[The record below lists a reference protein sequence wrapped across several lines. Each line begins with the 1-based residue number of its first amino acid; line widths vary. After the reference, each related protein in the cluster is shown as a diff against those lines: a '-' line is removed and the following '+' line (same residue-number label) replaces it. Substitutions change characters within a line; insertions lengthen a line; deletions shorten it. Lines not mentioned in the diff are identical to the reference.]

1 MSARCMAP
9 TMTSG
14 RRHHIPLI
22 AAGDRKGVRLELV
35 ATDILEV
42 HDAPLGMSGGV
53 GKIARGEDIEVTISV
68 EIRDYR
74 LGRSI
79 HGEKVALGKI
89 VVAIILQDPDAVV
102 RLENTRIVEVVAVHV
117 QDVRFAVAVEVTHG
131 EVHRAIYRR
140 KAGQHLTPSGK
151 IPRTVIG
158 VQNDSLISL
167 REQRHDIRESI
178 PREVDDFE
186 PYGAWRGI
194 ENVTLIR
201 RAIRP
206 IERQTPAVVAEFADH
221 KVLPAIPGKVE
232 LPHEDRP
239 QERVA
244 QDFAEV
250 RRPVTGK
257 IILHERTQWPV
268 IG

>member
-1 MSARCMAP
+1 
-9 TMTSG
+9 
-14 RRHHIPLI
+14 
-22 AAGDRKGVRLELV
+22 LV

-53 GKIARGEDIEVTISV
+53 GKIARGQDIEVTISV

-151 IPRTVIG
+151 IACTIIG
-158 VQNDSLISL
+158 EQDNALIAL
-167 REQRHDIRESI
+167 REQRHDVRKSI
-178 PREVDDFE
+178 PCEVEDFE
-186 PYGAWRGI
+186 PYRAWRSI
-194 ENVTLIR
+194 EHVALIR
-201 RAIRP
+201 RAILP
-206 IERQTPAVVAEFADH
+206 IERQAPAVVAEFADH
-221 KVLPAIPGKVE
+221 KVLPAMPSKVE
-232 LPHEDRP
+232 LLHEDRP
-239 QERVA
+239 E
-244 QDFAEV
+244 
-250 RRPVTGK
+250 
-257 IILHERTQWPV
+257 
-268 IG
+268 